1 MKIGNLEIK
10 FANQDSKN
18 ANPDF
23 AVKSAVPYELG
34 GSKIYGQSY
43 PIVTR
48 NFDGEKTLG
57 ELGVVTRSYLD
68 YRALRLRSK
77 DSLLK
82 QDTTKII
89 TDKHVD
95 YTIGTG
101 LKLQSEPEKT
111 ILEIQGIEI
120 DFIKFQENVEARFNL
135 YSNSKY
141 CDYSEQKTLHQIA
154 YELYKEVFTSGD
166 ALVVCRIGDYGL
178 NVQIFSGEHVK
189 SPMLGDPFYA
199 EAKVRKNY
207 INHGI
212 EFDSKGRHV
221 AYYVQILDVENPLG
235 KFERIEAYGKN
246 QKRKMAWLVYGQKL
260 SADHLRGIPEM
271 AQTIEKSAK
280 LDRYTEAAV
289 GKAEQ
294 AAKLLYAIEHDSYS
308 TGEDILDTVKKA
320 KNKILDTPDSYELGD
335 GLANKIIETTSN
347 QTFNMPIGA
356 KLKEFSTS
364 IETSYEAFDRANFNK
379 IAASANVPPEVALNM
394 YNSNYSASRA
404 AINGW
409 AYTVDIDRV
418 GFALDFYIPFY
429 KLWLEVEILKGKIDA
444 PGFIQALQ
452 SNDFMIIEAYSK
464 CRFIG
469 KNMPHIDP
477 LKEAKSV
484 ELMLSLD
491 LISREQATE
500 MLNLGDW
507 YENYMKLQEENKNV
521 IVEPII
527 QDPNANL

>member
-10 FANQDSKN
+10 LLNQDSKN
-18 ANPDF
+18 TTPDF
-23 AVKSAVPYELG
+23 DVKSSIPYQIG
-34 GSKIYGQSY
+34 GSKIYGQNY

-57 ELGVVTRSYLD
+57 ELGVITRSTLD

-101 LKLQSEPEKT
+101 LKLQAEPEKT
-111 ILEIQGIEI
+111 ILSLEGVEL
-120 DFIKFQENVEARFNL
+120 DFIKFQEHVEARFNL
-135 YSNSKY
+135 YSNSKF
-141 CDYSEQKTLHQIA
+141 CDYSEQKTFHQIA
-154 YELYKEVFTSGD
+154 YDLYKEVFTSGD
-166 ALVVCRIGDYGL
+166 ALVVCRVGNLGL

-189 SPMLGDPFYA
+189 SPMIGSSFYD
-199 EAKVRKNY
+199 EAKQRGNY

-221 AYYVQILDVENPLG
+221 AYFVHVLDVNNILG
-235 KFERIEAYGKN
+235 KVERIEVYGKN
-246 QKRKMAWLVYGQKL
+246 TKRKMAWMVYGQKL
-260 SADHLRGIPEM
+260 SSDHLRGIPEM
-271 AQTIEKSAK
+271 TQTLEKSAK

-289 GKAEQ
+289 GKAEK
-294 AAKLLYAIEHDSYS
+294 AANITFSIEHDNYS
-308 TGEDILDTVKKA
+308 TGEDPLDSIRKS
-320 KNKILDTPDSYELGD
+320 KNNIIDTPSGYELGD
-335 GLANKIIETTSN
+335 GLANKIVETTSN

-356 KLKEFSTS
+356 KLKPFTTE
-364 IETSYEAFDRANFNK
+364 IETDYEPFERANFNK
-379 IAASANVPPEVALNM
+379 ISASANVPPEVALNM

-418 GFALDFYIPFY
+418 DFAIDFYIPFY
-429 KLWLEVEILKGKIDA
+429 KLWLEIEILKGKIDA
-444 PGFIQALQ
+444 PGFIVALQ
-452 SNDFMIIEAYSK
+452 KDDFMVIEAYSK

-484 ELMLSLD
+484 ELMLNLG

-507 YENYMKLQEENKNV
+507 YENYLKLQEENTNV
-521 IVEPII
+521 IVEPKII
-527 QDPNANL
+527 QNENI